1 MKKRYNA
8 PDKEGY
14 ILLQKNTISYDGIT
28 LVILTDTNQQYET
41 CHGLSQGMIDQAHT
55 INNNIEEQNK

>member
-1 MKKRYNA
+1 MKKRYNT
-8 PDKEGY
+8 PDKGY
-14 ILLQKNTISYDGIT
+14 ILLQKNTISQDGIT

-41 CHGLSQGMIDQAHT
+41 CHGLSQGMTDQAHT